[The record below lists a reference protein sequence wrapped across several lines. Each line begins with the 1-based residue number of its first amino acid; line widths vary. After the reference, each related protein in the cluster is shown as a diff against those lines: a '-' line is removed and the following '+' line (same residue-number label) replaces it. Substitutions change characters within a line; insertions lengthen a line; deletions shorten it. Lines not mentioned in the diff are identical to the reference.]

1 MKQSNMPNTSART
14 LGLDPVVAFSL
25 AGAIAFFL
33 ISGAVAYLNLQ
44 SLREN
49 NGEVVHS
56 HDVIVAL
63 DELLSR
69 VQDAET
75 GQRGFLLSNNQRYL

>member
-1 MKQSNMPNTSART
+1 MKQSNMPNTSARK

-33 ISGAVAYLNLQ
+33 ISGLVAYLNLQ

-49 NGEVVHS
+49 NGERRS
-56 HDVIVAL
+56 L
-63 DELLSR
+63 P
-69 VQDAET
+69 
-75 GQRGFLLSNNQRYL
+75 